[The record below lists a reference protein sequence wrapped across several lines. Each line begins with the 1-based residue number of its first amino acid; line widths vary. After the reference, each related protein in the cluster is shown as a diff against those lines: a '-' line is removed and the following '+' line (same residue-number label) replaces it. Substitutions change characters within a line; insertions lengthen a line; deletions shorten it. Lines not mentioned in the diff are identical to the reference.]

1 MAKILVVIDMQKDFV
16 DGSLGTPEAVSIV
29 PSVANR
35 IRAFDGDMIYVTYD
49 THGNDYDAT
58 LEGKKLPVAHCQ
70 EGTAGHALDPL
81 VEEALSDKPCMRIT
95 KRTFGTFEIAE
106 DIRKRFGD
114 CGLQIECLGLCTDI
128 CVISNVLIL
137 RAAFPNALI
146 SVDPSCCAGVTPDL
160 HDAAL
165 SAMRSCQ
172 IDVLDKNVQK
182 DARPSFDPVRVKNDC
197 VEWIRDFFEKNGP
210 GCNAVVGISGGKD
223 SSIVAALCSEALGK
237 DRVIGV
243 LMPCGEQ
250 SDIDMAKLLVTHL
263 GIRHYV
269 VNIKDAVDGVT
280 NAIPFDLSRQST
292 INLPPRIRMST
303 LYAVSQSHNGRVANT
318 CNLSED
324 WVGYSTRYGDSVG
337 DFSPCSHLTVHE
349 MKAVGR
355 VLGLPE
361 VLIEKKPADGL
372 TGLTDEDNLGF
383 TYAELDRYI
392 RTGEIDDPEKKEKID
407 RLHRI
412 NQFKLELM
420 PSFDPG
426 F

>member
-1 MAKILVVIDMQKDFV
+1 M
-16 DGSLGTPEAVSIV
+16 
-29 PSVANR
+29 
-35 IRAFDGDMIYVTYD
+35 FD
-49 THGNDYDAT
+49 
-58 LEGKKLPVAHCQ
+58 
-70 EGTAGHALDPL
+70 AL
-81 VEEALSDKPCMRIT
+81 K
-95 KRTFGTFEIAE
+95 
-106 DIRKRFGD
+106 
-114 CGLQIECLGLCTDI
+114 
-128 CVISNVLIL
+128 
-137 RAAFPNALI
+137 
-146 SVDPSCCAGVTPDL
+146 
-160 HDAAL
+160 
-165 SAMRSCQ
+165 
-172 IDVLDKNVQK
+172 
-182 DARPSFDPVRVKNDC
+182 VKNEC
-197 VEWIRDFFEKNGP
+197 VEWIREFFEKNGP

-223 SSIVAALCSEALGK
+223 SSVVAALCCEALGK

-250 SDIDMAKLLVTHL
+250 KDINMAKLLVEHL
-263 GIRHYV
+263 GIRHFII
-269 VNIKDAVDGVT
+269 NIQDAVEGLK
-280 NAIPFDLSRQST
+280 NAIPFELSRQSS

-337 DFSPCSHLTVHE
+337 DFSPCSKLTVQE
-349 MKAVGR
+349 VKAVGR

-361 VLIEKKPADGL
+361 VLIEKLPSDGL

-392 RTGEIDDPEKKEKID
+392 REGVIEDLEKKEKID

-420 PSFDPG
+420 PVFDPG